1 MEELIRMSQIT
12 ISSKLVAIGQQAR
25 QSGNYLK
32 QVNTSV
38 KNAAL
43 GNIAKY
49 LETESETVILA
60 NNKDLENGRRLG
72 VPETTLDRLILDRDR
87 LKDMAQGVMAIV
99 ELGDPVGMEFDNRIL
114 ANGLIVSK
122 RCVPLGVIGSI
133 YESRPNV
140 TIDIAS
146 LCLKSGNACIL
157 RGGSEALE
165 SNSALCA
172 LIQKALQDSGIPK
185 EAVQFIDDQDRN
197 IVNQMLTMDDYID
210 LLIPR
215 GGASL
220 VKFVAQHATMPTV
233 SGGIGVCHIYVDHQF
248 NLGEVIPIVLNAKTQ
263 RPSVCNALDTLLVHS
278 TAAPLLLPE
287 LAKQLTNSNVE
298 LRCDIRA
305 LSLLGPNPTT
315 NVKAA
320 DLTDWGKEFLGL
332 TLAIKVVNSFDSAI
346 SHIQNFGS
354 GHSECIITSIPQNG
368 DKFLREIDASVVF
381 LNSSTRFN
389 DGSELGL
396 GAEVA
401 ISTNKIHVYKLL
413 AFTVLSHW
421 FREALDPPSFS
432 L

>member
-1 MEELIRMSQIT
+1 MSQTT
-12 ISSKLVAIGQQAR
+12 ISSELVAIGRLAR

-72 VPETTLDRLILDRDR
+72 VPETTLDRLLLNRDR

-99 ELGDPVGMEFDNRIL
+99 ELSDPVGMEFDNRIL

-122 RCVPLGVIGSI
+122 RSVPLGVIGSI

-172 LIQKALQDSGIPK
+172 LIQKALQHSGIPK

-287 LAKQLTNSNVE
+287 LAKQLTDSNVE

-305 LSLLGPNPTT
+305 LSLLGPNPPT

-320 DLTDWGKEFLGL
+320 DLTDWGKEFLDL
-332 TLAIKVVNSFDSAI
+332 ILSIKVVDSMTEAI
-346 SHIQNFGS
+346 NHIDQFGS
-354 GHSECIITSIPQNG
+354 GHSEAILTN
-368 DKFLREIDASVVF
+368 DKEAAERFVDSVDAAAVF
-381 LNSSTRFN
+381 VNASTRFN
-389 DGSELGL
+389 DGGELGL

-401 ISTNKIHVYKLL
+401 ISTNKFGARGPMGLKELTSYKWIVVGNGQ
-413 AFTVLSHW
+413 T
-421 FREALDPPSFS
+421 RD
-432 L
+432 